1 MHRRAGTV
9 GEASGNRPPRSE
21 IPSRLSKADQIYAS
35 LKQAIISGEL
45 PPATPI
51 DKNELCARFG
61 VSRLPVT
68 TAVNRLA
75 YEGLVLIEPQRG
87 SYVAKIQLDDV
98 IQWMTARRAL
108 EVEIAEECAR
118 RLSQDAIDQFG
129 RNLRY
134 QQAAVD
140 GADVAGFMEIDVGFH
155 RLLVEGLAAWRLGEI
170 LDSLR
175 SHLDRVRRL
184 LLPEPG
190 RMEAT
195 LAEHRAIAEA
205 IAARRPEAAGRSM
218 RAHLD
223 AVLDRLVAF
232 ERGQPDFFGTT

>member
-1 MHRRAGTV
+1 MHRRARVESAV
-9 GEASGNRPPRSE
+9 GERSRPQREP
-21 IPSRLSKADQIYAS
+21 PGRLSKADQIYLA
-35 LKQAIISGEL
+35 LKHAIISGEL
-45 PPATPI
+45 LPAASI

-98 IQWMTARRAL
+98 VQWMTARRAI
-108 EVEIAEECAR
+108 EVEITEEAAR
-118 RLSQDAIDQFG
+118 RASAASIEELG

-134 QQAAVD
+134 QQAALE
-140 GADVAGFMEIDVGFH
+140 GNGLAGFMQIDVAFH
-155 RLLVEGLAAWRLGEI
+155 RLLVECLQAWRLGEI
-170 LDSLR
+170 LDGLR

-190 RMEAT
+190 RMGST
-195 LAEHRAIAEA
+195 LAEHRAIADA
-205 IAARRPEAAGRSM
+205 IAARRAKAAGQAM
-218 RAHLD
+218 HGHLD
-223 AVLDRLVAF
+223 AVLDRLIAF
-232 ERGQPDFFGTT
+232 ERGQPDFFGDQ